1 MLELGGALREGM
13 PAPPTLTIGEL
24 AASARVNVETIRF
37 YERKGILP
45 RPPRTA
51 AGYRQYSD
59 ADRWRLALIRR
70 GKALGFSLR
79 EIAELLGAGEQRSVA
94 DVRRVAAERLE
105 RVEHDLDE
113 LTGRR
118 DRLRLL
124 IEICETGSG
133 DDCLELSP
141 PDTS

>member
-1 MLELGGALREGM
+1 ML
-13 PAPPTLTIGEL
+13 PTHPTLTISEL
-24 AASARVNVETIRF
+24 AASAGVNVETVRF

-59 ADRWRLALIRR
+59 ADRWRLAFIRR
-70 GKALGFSLR
+70 AKLLGFSLQ
-79 EIAELLGAGEQRSVA
+79 EIAELLGAGERRSVV
-94 DVRRVAAERLE
+94 DVRRVAAKRLE

-124 IEICETGSG
+124 IDICETGSG
-133 DDCLELSP
+133 DDCLDLSP
-141 PDTS
+141 PEPR

>member
-1 MLELGGALREGM
+1 ML
-13 PAPPTLTIGEL
+13 PTHPTLTIGEL

-45 RPPRTA
+45 QPARTA

-59 ADRWRLALIRR
+59 ADRWRLAFIRR
-70 GKALGFSLR
+70 AKLLGFSLQ
-79 EIAELLGAGEQRSVA
+79 EIAELLGAGERRSVV
-94 DVRRVAAERLE
+94 DVRRVAAKRLE

-124 IEICETGSG
+124 IDICETGSG
-133 DDCLELSP
+133 DDCLDLSP
-141 PDTS
+141 PEPS

>member
-1 MLELGGALREGM
+1 ML
-13 PAPPTLTIGEL
+13 PTQPTQPTLTISEL

-45 RPPRTA
+45 QPPRTA
-51 AGYRQYSD
+51 AGYRQYSE
-59 ADRWRLALIRR
+59 ADRWRLAFIRR
-70 GKALGFSLR
+70 GKALGFSLQ
-79 EIAELLGAGEQRSVA
+79 EIAELLGAGEHRCVA
-94 DVRRVAAERLE
+94 DVRRVATKRLE

-124 IEICETGSG
+124 VEVCDTGSG

-141 PDTS
+141 PEPS